1 MRLHWPPGKDIAM
14 IKNLEGMQQYGKDNM
29 DAVMKSFD
37 VASKSTQAIAVEVAD
52 YSKKA
57 FEDGSQALEKMLG
70 VKSVDKAVELQQ
82 AYMKEAYE
90 GFVAKATKVSE
101 LYADLAREAYK
112 PYEGFFKPYESFFS
126 QAVSKVTPK

>member
-1 MRLHWPPGKDIAM
+1 M

-37 VASKSTQAIAVEVAD
+37 VASKSTQAIALEVAD

-101 LYADLAREAYK
+101 LYADLARQAYK
-112 PYEGFFKPYESFFS
+112 PYEGFFKPYESFFA
-126 QAVSKVTPK
+126 QAASKVTPK